1 MCETIIT
8 KQKANDRINMKIFK
22 NFLKDG
28 LKKDISQINGQL
40 HKTNKNKIKKIY
52 SELEKFTAEE
62 LNDFFDFELFNFV
75 ESTQELPESNKNCHS
90 FVFKSGCQ

>member
-40 HKTNKNKIKKIY
+40 HKTNKNKIKKNIFRIGKIY
-52 SELEKFTAEE
+52 SRRIE
-62 LNDFFDFELFNFV
+62 
-75 ESTQELPESNKNCHS
+75 
-90 FVFKSGCQ
+90 